1 MAVEL
6 GPAGQLFRIRR
17 VERDRRRVFVELT
30 NGNVATIDA
39 DVPDDWEEGAV
50 LLFTNASGTQSA
62 DIVPPELW
70 PEEVWVGVVRLK
82 LADVTIVE
90 VNGQLR
96 RLPPGVVE
104 YKVGNTIEGRNT
116 AGVTRVL
123 SQDPLR
129 LIELPD
135 VDESVADRF
144 IVPPEDQE
152 HLSFDD
158 FGGFPHLVRRGRD
171 LIEQAL
177 KNHDALLKIGVRPVK
192 GVLFTGP
199 PGTGKT
205 MLARIIASQTEA
217 VFYQISGPEIFSKW
231 YGESEKILRAIFKRA
246 AEHERSI
253 IFFDEIDSVAIQ
265 RSGDAHEASK
275 RVVAQL
281 LTLMDGF
288 TRKDNVVVIAATNR
302 PEDIDIALMRPG
314 RFDLTIEF
322 TVPGR
327 RDRQQILETVAQG
340 YVIEGDL
347 PHELV
352 AANTAG
358 WNGAELAAIFGEA
371 GRLAVKDGRESI
383 VAEDYLGGYGRIRAQ
398 RAATERRSNSGT

>member
-1 MAVEL
+1 VAVEL
-6 GPAGQLFRIRR
+6 GPAGQLVRIRR
-17 VERDRRRVFVELT
+17 VERAGRRVFVELP

-39 DVPDDWEEGAV
+39 DVPDNWEEGAV
-50 LLFTNASGTQSA
+50 LLFTNAGGMQSA

-82 LADVTIVE
+82 LDDVTIVE
-90 VNGQLR
+90 VNSQLR
-96 RLPPGVVE
+96 RLPPSVVE
-104 YKVGNTIEGRNT
+104 YKVGNTVEGRNT
-116 AGVTRVL
+116 TGVTRVL

-144 IVPPEDQE
+144 MPPEDQE

-171 LIEQAL
+171 LIEQSL

-217 VFYQISGPEIFSKW
+217 VFYQISGPAIFSKW

-246 AEHERSI
+246 AEQERSI

-281 LTLMDGF
+281 LTEMDGF

-322 TVPGR
+322 TLPGR
-327 RDRQQILETVAQG
+327 RDRQQILETVAKG

-347 PHELV
+347 PQEAV

-383 VAEDYLGGYGRIRAQ
+383 VAEDYLGGYARIRAQ
-398 RAATERRSNSGT
+398 RVAAERRLRSGA

>member
-17 VERDRRRVFVELT
+17 VERALRRVFVELP

-50 LLFTNASGTQSA
+50 LLFTNAGGMQSA

-82 LADVTIVE
+82 LDDVTLVE
-90 VNGQLR
+90 VNSQLR
-96 RLPPGVVE
+96 RLPPSVVE
-104 YKVGNTIEGRNT
+104 YKVGNTVEGRNT
-116 AGVTRVL
+116 TGVTRVL

-144 IVPPEDQE
+144 MPPEDQE
-152 HLSFDD
+152 RLSFDD

-171 LIEQAL
+171 LIEQSL

-231 YGESEKILRAIFKRA
+231 FGESEKILRAIFKRA
-246 AEHERSI
+246 AEQERSI

-281 LTLMDGF
+281 LTEMDGF

-314 RFDLTIEF
+314 RFDLTVEF
-322 TVPGR
+322 TLPGR
-327 RDRQQILETVAQG
+327 RDRQQILETVAKG
-340 YVIEGDL
+340 YVIEGEL
-347 PHELV
+347 PQEAV

-398 RAATERRSNSGT
+398 RVAAERRLRSGA

>member
-17 VERDRRRVFVELT
+17 VERALRRVFVELP

-50 LLFTNASGTQSA
+50 LLFTNAGGMQSA

-82 LADVTIVE
+82 LDDVTIVE
-90 VNGQLR
+90 VNSQLR
-96 RLPPGVVE
+96 RLPPSVVE
-104 YKVGNTIEGRNT
+104 YKVGNTVEGRNT
-116 AGVTRVL
+116 TGVTRVL

-144 IVPPEDQE
+144 MPPEDQE
-152 HLSFDD
+152 RLSFDD

-171 LIEQAL
+171 LIEQSL

-231 YGESEKILRAIFKRA
+231 FGESEKILRAIFKRA
-246 AEHERSI
+246 AEQERSI

-281 LTLMDGF
+281 LTEMDGF

-314 RFDLTIEF
+314 RFDLTVEF
-322 TVPGR
+322 TLPGR
-327 RDRQQILETVAQG
+327 RDRQQILETVAKG
-340 YVIEGDL
+340 YVIEGEL
-347 PHELV
+347 PQEAV

-398 RAATERRSNSGT
+398 RVAAERRLRSGA